1 MGTSLTAPSGAI
13 VGSTDTQTLTNKRL
27 TKRIGTEGVERGQRD
42 QQRQLRSVEH
52 YRPGRRRYH
61 RRTERHA
68 DRWTAAGDPYQD
80 NGTARALTWNAAFRA
95 SSDLTLPTTT
105 TLGRPSISASS
116 GMRPIRSGIC
126 SLSWIT
132 SDEDAV
138 LSRNAACARIHRAVV
153 RRGECR
159 PRRHPR
165 YVRYEHG
172 HHRLQAPRP
181 PAAAKFAIGC
191 SWDLAA
197 NISTVTDSKSNT
209 YAAQGTTQTV
219 DGNHKIQWYACTGT
233 CTGGAS
239 HTATVTFSATAFPTC
254 HLVEIT
260 GAATSSPIDKTVNGT
275 NTTSPYASAATGTLA
290 QANEV
295 VLSLCAANAGSDGA
309 YAFSNMTL
317 LSSEPAVSSFWDSGV
332 GKQVVASTASFTP
345 SCTRTGSSG
354 NGSDTLIT
362 FKAEG
367 PVEAGQHGR
376 LPALLCAADRGAG
389 GGGGSVALGGHGLG
403 VHFIGSGGSVTTSS
417 FTSTT
422 NDMAIA
428 CVGRGQISDFATQ
441 TVSDN
446 KGNGNYAQVGGAHG
460 YTGWPTSGT
469 ALFQKTLTTGGSGH
483 TVTATKVGRCQH
495 RRGDGAGGD
504 GLRR

>member
-1 MGTSLTAPSGAI
+1 MKTLCFLATLLALAFTAPSFGA
-13 VGSTDTQTLTNKRL
+13 V
-27 TKRIGTEGVERGQRD
+27 
-42 QQRQLRSVEH
+42 
-52 YRPGRRRYH
+52 
-61 RRTERHA
+61 
-68 DRWTAAGDPYQD
+68 
-80 NGTARALTWNAAFRA
+80 NAALVGTRGTSATNTVTTGSGTSTA
-95 SSDLTLPTTT
+95 SGS
-105 TLGRPSISASS
+105 
-116 GMRPIRSGIC
+116 
-126 SLSWIT
+126 
-132 SDEDAV
+132 
-138 LSRNAACARIHRAVV
+138 
-153 RRGECR
+153 
-159 PRRHPR
+159 
-165 YVRYEHG
+165 
-172 HHRLQAPRP
+172 
-181 PAAAKFAIGC
+181 KFAIGC

-317 LSSEPAVSSFWDSGV
+317 LSSEPAVSSFWTSGV

-367 PVEAGQHGR
+367 AGGGPANTAAF
-376 LPALLCAADRGAG
+376 LPFFALPTGGAG

-483 TVTATKVGRCQH
+483 TVTATKSAGANTDEVTVLAATASGVSAIVDSQWNEDLTSPNTSASVTTTGPAILFSCWFGNDTNGELNPAVSSGWTVIEHTSSLASSHIQGALAYRIVS
-495 RRGDGAGGD
+495 GAGTYSIDWTPSTSQGAQ
-504 GLRR
+504 LWIAAIQ